1 MERVLTERDEMIK
14 NDMERKMPNHY
25 NRNMTIDELNVQPN
39 ESALMRINM
48 FENDPINETKLLIE
62 MGVNPNITEQQYGTA
77 LHYAVG
83 NENPDTLK
91 YLISVGANLFIRDSY
106 GETPYNYAISN
117 GHFEIAEIL
126 KDAMIR
132 KIQNKQLRRMTRRR
146 VRTMRRLATAK
157 SMLDGNPTYGNP
169 TYGNPT
175 YGNPISHMD
184 YDTMSHLMS
193 NYLR

>member
-1 MERVLTERDEMIK
+1 MERVLRERDEMIK

-25 NRNMTIDELNVQPN
+25 NRNMTIDDLNVQPN
-39 ESALMRINM
+39 ESVLMKINM

-62 MGVNPNITEQQYGTA
+62 MGVNPNITEQEYGTA
-77 LHYAVG
+77 LHYAVA
-83 NENPDTLK
+83 NENSNTLK

-157 SMLDGNPTYGNP
+157 SMLDDNPTDSNS
-169 TYGNPT
+169 T